1 MPRTLITGAAQSVT
15 EKANQRAEA
24 SKSKQPRGRTAEKT
38 KVFSSS
44 TTRSGSKK
52 TTSSKAPSHQGNL

>member
-15 EKANQRAEA
+15 EKANQSAEA
-24 SKSKQPRGRTAEKT
+24 SKSKQPRGQSAKT
-38 KVFSSS
+38 KAFSSS
-44 TTRSGSKK
+44 TTRSGTKK